1 MGKGSYGE
9 VFKVLR
15 KKDNKIYV
23 IKHVDTRDMSTDEM
37 DSAVFEAKILSLVNS
52 KYVCKYYDSFMD
64 KESINIVMEFC
75 PGGDL

>member
-1 MGKGSYGE
+1 M
-9 VFKVLR
+9 
-15 KKDNKIYV
+15 NP
-23 IKHVDTRDMSTDEM
+23 DEM

-75 PGGDL
+75 PEGDL

>member
-1 MGKGSYGE
+1 M
-9 VFKVLR
+9 FKVLR

-64 KESINIVMEFC
+64 
-75 PGGDL
+75 